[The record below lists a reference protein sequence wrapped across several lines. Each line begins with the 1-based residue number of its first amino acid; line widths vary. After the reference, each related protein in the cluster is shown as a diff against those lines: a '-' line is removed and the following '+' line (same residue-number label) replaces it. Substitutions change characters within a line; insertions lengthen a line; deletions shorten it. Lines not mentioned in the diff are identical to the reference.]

1 MVRFYFACALV
12 VASIFYVNA
21 AMAETP
27 WQKDTRRLCTSTQQ
41 QACWI
46 KAGAALCD
54 KDQMR
59 CDKLPDHAPARIIGH
74 SGGRW
79 NVQTAYGA
87 GWVSERM
94 IMMDCRFMSPPHRC
108 AGGAQ

>member
-1 MVRFYFACALV
+1 MVPEAF
-12 VASIFYVNA
+12 
-21 AMAETP
+21 AETS
-27 WQKDTRRLCTSTQQ
+27 WQRDTRRLCTSTQQ

-74 SGGRW
+74 SGARW
-79 NVQTAYGA
+79 NVQTAYGN

-108 AGGAQ
+108 SGNVQ